1 MPVKNIPSVA
11 LYFGLIIC
19 FFSLTLHAQSAR
31 NSTFGDYVIK
41 STEPSIQV
49 KMHLDSVTKRWMIS
63 YEKNRFA
70 RKPVNSISIVGVG
83 YFGEHEYAGYK
94 PSTYVRIIIENE
106 PLSGAIRAYFPNMFW
121 RIQSYKED
129 IPVQVRIR
137 LDSQFIFEYTATI
150 IKKSGKVVIDQ
161 GQDLKM
167 MIDKLEMA
175 ETFYLQMLDSEN
187 RLPSFEHTQ
196 WKFETNNAQKVIR
209 DFQKV
214 ANIKWIPDNQSS
226 EN

>member
-1 MPVKNIPSVA
+1 MQSKEIFCLFIA
-11 LYFGLIIC
+11 IG
-19 FFSLTLHAQSAR
+19 FFLGFQSLSAQSAR

-63 YEKNRFA
+63 YEQNRFA
-70 RKPVNSISIVGVG
+70 RKPVNSISIVGIG

-94 PSTYVRIIIENE
+94 PSTYLRIQIENE
-106 PLSGAIRAYFPNMFW
+106 PLSGSIRAYFPNMFW
-121 RIQSYKED
+121 RIQSFKED
-129 IPVQVRIR
+129 IPVQIRFR
-137 LDSQFIFEYTATI
+137 LDDKYIFEYEATVV
-150 IKKSGKVVIDQ
+150 KKTGKVIINP

-167 MIDKLEMA
+167 MINKLEMA
-175 ETFYLQMLDSEN
+175 NTFYLQMLDIEQK
-187 RLPSFEHTQ
+187 LPSFEHTQ

-214 ANIKWIPDNQSS
+214 ANIEWIPDNETS
-226 EN
+226 NN